1 MSSPLAGSEH
11 VAYSGIPLLSALI
24 AVLALSAC
32 SYFDTPELAEATV
45 HPSPYLRPGY
55 AVVES
60 VGVLPSGR
68 RDPGGAAPGDPNA
81 YRLFLRMES
90 GGFQTVDVDNP
101 TFMAGQYVEVT
112 RDGRVVR
119 VGSTSIDRR

>member
-1 MSSPLAGSEH
+1 VPFRL
-11 VAYSGIPLLSALI
+11 ILLSAL
-24 AVLALSAC
+24 LALTAC
-32 SYFDTPELAEATV
+32 SHYDPPELAEAAA
-45 HPSPYLRPGY
+45 HPSAYLRPGY

-81 YRLFLRMES
+81 YRLFLRMEN

-101 TFMAGQYVEVT
+101 SFMAGQYVEIT
-112 RDGRVVR
+112 SDGRVVR
-119 VGSTSIDRR
+119 VSGTSIDRLK

>member
-1 MSSPLAGSEH
+1 MPIRP
-11 VAYSGIPLLSALI
+11 VLLSAL
-24 AVLALSAC
+24 LALSAC
-32 SYFDTPELAEATV
+32 SYYDPPELAEATV

-68 RDPGGAAPGDPNA
+68 RGPATSGASDPNA
-81 YRLFLRMES
+81 YRLFLRMEN

-101 TFMAGQYVEVT
+101 SFMAGQYVEIT
-112 RDGRVVR
+112 PDGRVVR
-119 VGSTSIDRR
+119 VSSTSIDRLK

>member
-1 MSSPLAGSEH
+1 MSSPLTRSEH
-11 VAYSGIPLLSALI
+11 VAGPGIPLLSALV

-32 SYFDTPELAEATV
+32 SYYDPPELAEATV
-45 HPSPYLRPGY
+45 HPSAYLRPGY

-60 VGVLPSGR
+60 VGVLPAGR
-68 RDPGGAAPGDPNA
+68 RNPGGAAAGDPNA

-112 RDGRVVR
+112 ADGRVVR
-119 VGSTSIDRR
+119 VSSTSIGGR